1 MVYVYDNENCLND
14 KGNNDKFKMIE
25 EIPVLTDVQ
34 IKYYEEILKSRANY
48 LIMLA
53 GNLQNNRT
61 KGRIYFK

>member
-1 MVYVYDNENCLND
+1 MVYVYDNEDCLND
-14 KGNNDKFKMIE
+14 KWNNDKFKMIE

>member
-14 KGNNDKFKMIE
+14 KWNNDKFKMVE

-34 IKYYEEILKSRANY
+34 IKYYEEILKSRANH

-61 KGRIYFK
+61 KELNMY

>member
-14 KGNNDKFKMIE
+14 KWNNDKFKMVE

-34 IKYYEEILKSRANY
+34 IKYYEEILKARANH

>member
-14 KGNNDKFKMIE
+14 KWNNDKFKMIE

-34 IKYYEEILKSRANY
+34 IKYYEEILKSRATPPR
-48 LIMLA
+48 MLA

>member
-14 KGNNDKFKMIE
+14 KWNNDKFKMIE

-34 IKYYEEILKSRANY
+34 IKYYEEILKARGNY

>member
-14 KGNNDKFKMIE
+14 KWNNDKFKMIE

>member
-14 KGNNDKFKMIE
+14 KWNNDKFKMIE

-53 GNLQNNRT
+53 GNFQNNRI
-61 KGRIYFK
+61 KGQIYFK

>member
-1 MVYVYDNENCLND
+1 MVYVYDKENCLND
-14 KGNNDKFKMIE
+14 KWNNDKFKMIE

>member
-14 KGNNDKFKMIE
+14 KWNNDKFKMIE
-25 EIPVLTDVQ
+25 EIPVLTDQ
-34 IKYYEEILKSRANY
+34 PIKYYEEILKSRANY